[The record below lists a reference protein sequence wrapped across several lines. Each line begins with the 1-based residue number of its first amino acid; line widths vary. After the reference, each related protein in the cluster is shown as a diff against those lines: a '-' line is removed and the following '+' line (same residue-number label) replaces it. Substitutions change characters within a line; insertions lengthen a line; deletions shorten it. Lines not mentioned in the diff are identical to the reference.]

1 MGIKHFF
8 MWFKKNFTESIHNLP
23 KEKKVEDLNIEI
35 DNLMI
40 DLNGLFHTSSQKIYE
55 YGNFKREKSRRE
67 IINSK
72 KMQHMLF
79 QDVCLNIQN
88 IFDIVKPKKKLIL
101 CVDGV
106 APIAKQNQQ
115 RQRRFR
121 NAKES
126 NCVFDSN
133 CITPGTRFMD
143 YLSKYIDWYLKN
155 SINTDTNWQNIEV
168 IFSNEKVPGE
178 GEHKIMNYIR
188 KYGIKTETYC
198 MFGLDS
204 DLIMLAL
211 ATHFPNFYILRE
223 DLYDKN
229 NLFFIINIGHVYD
242 TLCNILEW
250 QNDKIKYIKENAI
263 NDFVFLCFIVGNDF
277 LPHIPSF
284 EIIENGIELIIE
296 VYKEIG
302 SSYGHITYKNNDK
315 VEFVTKSLKAY
326 LEMIGRYEKENFE
339 IKLIKKKTFFSDYL
353 LEESF
358 IGNCDIDIDKYKE
371 LYNKNHFIKDDYNIE
386 KICHDYLE
394 GMQWVLTYYTKG
406 LSNWEYYFKFQ
417 YSPFASDLAIHIDT
431 FKNVD
436 QKINSPI
443 TPFQQLLCVLPP
455 KSSKLIPFPLN
466 KLLYSPN
473 PLNKYCPEN
482 ITIDLAGKRKE
493 WEGIVV
499 LPFVDFNLVKN
510 EYLKNI
516 NSVSVYDKKCNI
528 FGKTFSYKYSDKNN
542 YDFKFYYGNITN
554 CKIQI
559 SCIDI

>member
-1 MGIKHFF
+1 M
-8 MWFKKNFTESIHNLP
+8 
-23 KEKKVEDLNIEI
+23 
-35 DNLMI
+35 
-40 DLNGLFHTSSQKIYE
+40 
-55 YGNFKREKSRRE
+55 
-67 IINSK
+67 
-72 KMQHMLF
+72 
-79 QDVCLNIQN
+79 
-88 IFDIVKPKKKLIL
+88 
-101 CVDGV
+101 
-106 APIAKQNQQ
+106 
-115 RQRRFR
+115 
-121 NAKES
+121 
-126 NCVFDSN
+126 
-133 CITPGTRFMD
+133 
-143 YLSKYIDWYLKN
+143 
-155 SINTDTNWQNIEV
+155 
-168 IFSNEKVPGE
+168 
-178 GEHKIMNYIR
+178 
-188 KYGIKTETYC
+188 
-198 MFGLDS
+198 
-204 DLIMLAL
+204 
-211 ATHFPNFYILRE
+211 
-223 DLYDKN
+223 
-229 NLFFIINIGHVYD
+229 
-242 TLCNILEW
+242 LEW